1 VVLLEKIPRKVG
13 LSFSVVTATFGFML
27 AVQFQSIN
35 EPVIRDTRDM
45 WELRED
51 LKKEQELQVELISKI
66 RQYEEILENYRIQH
80 EESREI
86 ALRKTLEELK
96 KEAGLTEA
104 VGSGVILTV
113 EPLFHESILGVQN
126 HQISPELLVR
136 TINELNAYG
145 AEEMAINGHR
155 VINTTVIRDINGITK
170 IDGYNLNNFPIT
182 IHVISEDA
190 EKLYNRINGSTL
202 KDDYAIDNLLFTVS
216 EPKEEIVVPGYN
228 ETVRIKHMKPLN
240 VEKEG
245 NS

>member
-1 VVLLEKIPRKVG
+1 MPRKVG
-13 LSFSVVTATFGFML
+13 LSFSLVFATLGFML

-51 LKKEQELQVELISKI
+51 LKKEQQLQVELINKI
-66 RQYEEILENYRIQH
+66 RKYEEMHENYRIQH
-80 EESREI
+80 DESAET

-96 KEAGLTEA
+96 KQAGLTEV

-113 EPLFHESILGVQN
+113 EPLFHDSLLGEQKY
-126 HQISPELLVR
+126 QISPEILAR

-145 AEEMAINGHR
+145 AEEIAINGHR

-170 IDGYNLNNFPIT
+170 IDGYNLNIFPIT
-182 IHVISEDA
+182 IQVISEDA
-190 EKLYNRINGSTL
+190 EKLFNRISGSTL
-202 KDDYAIDNLLFTVS
+202 KDDYAIDNLMLS
-216 EPKEEIVVPGYN
+216 ISKPEEEIVVPAYE
-228 ETVRIKHMKPLN
+228 ETIRVKHMQPLN